1 MRSFFPEYP
10 GGTLGAGLL
19 LMRLSNAASLALDP
33 LPATVVQSWLS
44 GLVALA
50 LLLGLRT
57 RAAALIGIF
66 MALLEPPMGGSAV
79 MLLCHLSA
87 LAALMLG
94 GPGAYSADA
103 RSFGRRTVT
112 LPGNP

>member
-10 GGTLGAGLL
+10 AGTLGAGLL

-33 LPATVVQSWLS
+33 LPATSVQSWLS
-44 GLVALA
+44 GLLA
-50 LLLGLRT
+50 LLLLLGVRT
-57 RAAALIGIF
+57 RAAALVAIL
-66 MALLEPPMGGSAV
+66 MALVEPPVGGGAA

-112 LPGNP
+112 LPGKP

>member
-10 GGTLGAGLL
+10 AGTLGAGLL
-19 LMRLSNAASLALDP
+19 LMRFSNAASLALDP
-33 LPATVVQSWLS
+33 LPAAAIHSWLT
-44 GLVALA
+44 GLLALA

-57 RAAALIGIF
+57 RAAALTGIF
-66 MALLEPPMGGSAV
+66 MTLWEPPVGESTA

-103 RSFGRRTVT
+103 RSFGRRTIT
-112 LPGNP
+112 LPGKS

>member
-10 GGTLGAGLL
+10 AGTLGAGLL

-33 LPATVVQSWLS
+33 LPSTSVHSWLA
-44 GLVALA
+44 GLLALA
-50 LLLGLRT
+50 LLLGIRT
-57 RAAALIGIF
+57 RTAALAAILL
-66 MALLEPPMGGSAV
+66 ALFGPPMAENIS

-103 RSFGRRTVT
+103 RSFGRRTIT
-112 LPGNP
+112 LPGTS

>member
-19 LMRLSNAASLALDP
+19 LMRLSNAAALALDP
-33 LPATVVQSWLS
+33 LPAAAIQSWVA
-44 GLVALA
+44 GLLALA

-57 RAAALIGIF
+57 RAAALAG
-66 MALLEPPMGGSAV
+66 MALALVEAPMGGSLA
-79 MLLCHLSA
+79 MTLCHLSA
-87 LAALMLG
+87 LAALTLG

-103 RSFGRRTVT
+103 RSFGRRIVT
-112 LPGNP
+112 LPAKP